1 MKGIMYMKDEM
12 ILFKCLGG
20 SYLYGT
26 NSKSSDKDYKGVF
39 LPNLHDLILGKAP
52 KHYTS
57 TTGSFNE
64 RNSSDDIDET
74 YYSLH
79 YFLELAAKGDTNAI
93 DILFAYTNENAIIET
108 SPIWNEI
115 IENIDKI
122 LTNNVKAYLGYCKSQ
137 CIKYSVK
144 GDKLKNYSKF
154 EKFCEKYLNQK
165 NEDGAPITLL
175 EALEFEFNTHEYP
188 KLISNC
194 IPEPGAERNKI
205 AFGETAKFN
214 FGDHCYFE
222 TAQNKES
229 YLTISDVKFQIH
241 DSIKSSFKKVEKV
254 ISSYGKRAEAAA
266 SDNGVDW
273 KAISHC
279 VRVLLQVEELLT
291 TNKITFPLMNANF
304 VKAIKYNTTDMTYE
318 EIMNWIEGHI
328 WHIDEVLLPKSTLRE
343 KADYKWIEKFIIN
356 CYGFANIVNIED
368 PNIYNIK
375 RRFED
380 MVEMYK

>member
-1 MKGIMYMKDEM
+1 MKGKVMKEQ
-12 ILFKCLGG
+12 ILFKSLAG

-57 TTGSFNE
+57 STGSFNE

-93 DILFAYTNENAIIET
+93 DILFAYTNKDAVIET
-108 SPIWNEI
+108 SPIWDEI

-122 LTNNVKAYLGYCKSQ
+122 LTKNVKAYLGYCKSQ
-137 CIKYSVK
+137 AQKYSIK
-144 GDKLKNYSKF
+144 GDKLKNYNAFKS
-154 EKFCEKYLNQK
+154 FCEKYLNEK
-165 NEDGAPITLL
+165 DANGAPLPLL
-175 EALEFEFNTHEYP
+175 EALEFEYNTHEYP

-222 TAQNKES
+222 TALNKES
-229 YLTISDVKFQIH
+229 YLVISDVKFQLN
-241 DSIKSSFKKVEKV
+241 DSIKSALKKVNSV
-254 ISSYGKRAEAAA
+254 IDSYGKRADAAA
-266 SDNGVDW
+266 NDNGVDW

-279 VRVLLQVEELLT
+279 VRVLLQVEQLLSE
-291 TNKITFPLMNANF
+291 NKITFPLINANF
-304 VKAIKYNTTDMTYE
+304 VKAIKYNTIDMTYE
-318 EIMNWIEGHI
+318 EIMKWIENHI
-328 WHIDEVLLPKSTLRE
+328 MHIDEVLLPKSTLRE
-343 KADYKWIEKFIIN
+343 KADYKWIEKFILK
-356 CYGFANIVNIED
+356 CYGIANIITIED
-368 PNIYNIK
+368 PNIQNI
-375 RRFED
+375 RR
-380 MVEMYK
+380 